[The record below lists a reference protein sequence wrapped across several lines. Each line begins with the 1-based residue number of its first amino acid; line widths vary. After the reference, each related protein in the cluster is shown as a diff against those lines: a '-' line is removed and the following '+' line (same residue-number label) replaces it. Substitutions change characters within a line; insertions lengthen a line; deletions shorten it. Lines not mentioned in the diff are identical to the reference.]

1 MIASSVAALV
11 ILLAIAV
18 VTAFFT
24 RRLPIPYVVTLA
36 LVGVAAGVFVRGG
49 PIHLSHELILL
60 ILLPGLLFEGA
71 FNLRWSHLRDN
82 LAAVVALATLGVFLT
97 TGLAGLLVHYA
108 LGISLAAAIVFG
120 AVVTPT
126 DPVAVVAVLRSL
138 RVPSRLTTLIEAES
152 LFNDGTGVVVFG
164 IALALLS
171 GDGTFSAGTAALQF
185 FRMSVGGIGLGLL
198 AGLGLSL
205 VTRRIDDPQVEISLT
220 VLGAYGGYLLAEAL
234 GVSGI
239 LAVVGAG
246 LVIGNYGRP
255 RGMSE
260 RTQAAATSF
269 WDAIAFLLNSVIF
282 LLIGIDLPLTS
293 LLGSAGLVVAGFA
306 IVTLA
311 RAVAVHGLV
320 LLLRPFGRAVNY
332 RWQLLISW
340 SGLRGAVAIAL
351 LLSLEDGTPDVATI
365 KPIAYGVV
373 LLSIVVQ
380 GATVAPVARRL
391 LSHARQGPAE
401 SVSAHG

>member
-1 MIASSVAALV
+1 MIASSVTALV
-11 ILLAIAV
+11 ILLAVAI
-18 VTAFFT
+18 VTAFLT

-36 LVGVAAGVFVRGG
+36 IVGVAAGAFVRGG

-71 FNLRWSHLRDN
+71 FNIRWSHLRDN

-97 TGLAGLLVHYA
+97 TGLAGLVVHYA

-120 AVVTPT
+120 AVVAPT
-126 DPVAVVAVLRSL
+126 DPVAVIAVFRQL
-138 RVPSRLTTLIEAES
+138 RVPSRLTNLIEAES
-152 LFNDGTGVVVFG
+152 LLNDGTGVVVFG

-171 GDGTFSAGTAALQF
+171 GAGTFSAGDAALQF
-185 FRMSVGGIGLGLL
+185 VRLSVGGFGLGLL

-220 VLGAYGGYLLAEAL
+220 VLAAYGSYLLAEGL
-234 GVSGI
+234 GLSGI

-246 LVIGNYGRP
+246 LMIGNYGRP

-269 WDAIAFLLNSVIF
+269 WDAISFLLTSVIF

-293 LLGSAGLVVAGFA
+293 VLGRAGLVLAAFA
-306 IVTLA
+306 IVMLA
-311 RAVAVHGLV
+311 RAVAVHGLL
-320 LLLRPFGRAVNY
+320 LLLRPFGRAVNA

-351 LLSLEDGTPDVATI
+351 LLSLEDGTPEVAVI

-380 GATVAPVARRL
+380 GATVVPVARRL
-391 LSHARQGPAE
+391 LSHAWQGPGG

>member
-1 MIASSVAALV
+1 MIESSITALV

-24 RRLPIPYVVTLA
+24 RRLQVPYVVSLA
-36 LVGVAAGVFVRGG
+36 LVGVAAGAFVRGG
-49 PIHLSHELILL
+49 PVHLSHEFILL
-60 ILLPGLLFEGA
+60 ILLPGLLFAGA

-82 LAAVVALATLGVFLT
+82 LAAVVALATAGVFLT
-97 TGLAGLLVHYA
+97 AGLAGLLVHYA

-120 AVVTPT
+120 AVVAPT
-126 DPVAVVAVLRSL
+126 DPVAVIAVLRRL
-138 RVPSRLTTLIEAES
+138 GVPSRLTNLIEAES
-152 LFNDGTGVVVFG
+152 LLNDGTGVVVFG

-171 GDGTFSAGTAALQF
+171 GGETFSIGTAAAQF
-185 FRMSVGGIGLGLL
+185 VRLSLGGFSLGLL

-205 VTRRIDDPQVEISLT
+205 VTRRIDDPQVEITLT
-220 VLGAYGGYLLAEAL
+220 VLAAYGSYVLAEQL

-269 WDAIAFLLNSVIF
+269 WDAVAFLLNSVIF

-293 LLGSAGLVVAGFA
+293 LSGRVGLMLAAFA
-306 IVTLA
+306 IVVAA
-311 RAVAVHGLV
+311 RAVAVHGLL
-320 LLLRPFGRAVNY
+320 LLLRPFGRAINH

-351 LLSLEDGTPDVATI
+351 LLSLGNEAPELAAVRS
-365 KPIAYGVV
+365 IAYGVV
-373 LLSIVVQ
+373 LLSIAVQ
-380 GATVAPVARRL
+380 GATVGPAARRL
-391 LSHARQGPAE
+391 LTHGGRRSAE
-401 SVSAHG
+401 SISEQG

>member
-1 MIASSVAALV
+1 MIQSSITALV

-18 VTAFFT
+18 VTAVFT

-36 LVGVAAGVFVRGG
+36 LVGLAAGAFVHGG

-71 FNLRWSHLRDN
+71 FTLSWSHLRDN
-82 LAAVVALATLGVFLT
+82 LAAVVALATIGVFLT
-97 TGLAGLLVHYA
+97 AGLAGLLVHYA

-120 AVVTPT
+120 AVVAPT
-126 DPVAVVAVLRSL
+126 DPVAVIAVLRRL
-138 RVPSRLTTLIEAES
+138 GVPSRLTNLIEAES
-152 LFNDGTGVVVFG
+152 LLNDGTGVVVFG

-171 GDGTFSAGTAALQF
+171 GDGTFSVGTAALQF
-185 FRMSVGGIGLGLL
+185 GRLSVGGLGLGLL

-205 VTRRIDDPQVEISLT
+205 VTRRIDDPQVEISIT
-220 VLGAYGGYLLAEAL
+220 VLAAYGSYLLAEQL

-246 LVIGNYGRP
+246 FVIGNYGRP

-260 RTQAAATSF
+260 RTQAATTAF
-269 WDAIAFLLNSVIF
+269 WDAITFLLNSVIF

-293 LLGSAGLVVAGFA
+293 LLGRAGLVLAAFA
-306 IVTLA
+306 IVVVA
-311 RAVAVHGLV
+311 RAVAVHGLL
-320 LLLRPFGRAVNY
+320 LLLRPLGRAVNH
-332 RWQLLISW
+332 RWQLLVSW

-351 LLSLEDGTPDVATI
+351 LLSLDTGTSELAVI

-373 LLSIVVQ
+373 LLSLVVQ
-380 GATVAPVARRL
+380 GATVDPLARRL
-391 LSHARQGPAE
+391 LPHSREGSAE
-401 SVSAHG
+401 SIPEHG

>member
-1 MIASSVAALV
+1 MIQSSLIALV
-11 ILLAIAV
+11 IVLAIAV
-18 VTAFFT
+18 VTAILT
-24 RRLPIPYVVTLA
+24 RRLPVPYVVTLA
-36 LVGVAAGVFVRGG
+36 LVGVAAGALVRGG

-71 FNLRWSHLRDN
+71 FNLRWSHLRAN
-82 LAAVVALATLGVFLT
+82 LAAVLALATLGVFLT
-97 TGLAGLLVHYA
+97 TGVAGLLAHYT
-108 LGISLAAAIVFG
+108 LGVSLAAAMVFG
-120 AVVTPT
+120 AIVAPT
-126 DPVAVVAVLRSL
+126 DPVAVIAVLRRL
-138 RVPSRLTTLIEAES
+138 GVPSRLTNLIEAES
-152 LFNDGTGVVVFG
+152 LLNDGTGVVVFG
-164 IALALLS
+164 IALALLA
-171 GDGTFSAGTAALQF
+171 GDGTFSAAAAVLQF
-185 FRMSVGGIGLGLL
+185 VRLSVGGLALGLL

-220 VLGAYGGYLLAEAL
+220 VLAAYGGYLLAEEL

-269 WDAIAFLLNSVIF
+269 WDAISFLLNSVIF
-282 LLIGIDLPLTS
+282 LLIGVDLPLTS
-293 LLGSAGLVVAGFA
+293 VLGRAGLVLAAFL

-311 RAVAVHGLV
+311 RAVAVHGLL
-320 LLLRPFGRAVNY
+320 LLLRPFGRAVNQ
-332 RWQLLISW
+332 RWQVLISW

-351 LLSLEDGTPDVATI
+351 LLSLDNGNPELAEI

-380 GATVAPVARRL
+380 GSTIGPVAGRL
-391 LSHARQGPAE
+391 LPHRPRGSME
-401 SVSAHG
+401 LAHG